1 MRSTRSQDGPF
12 VLTSNELHGRSNR
25 RQTACSGRNHGHQL
39 AEQHAIHGGM
49 GTDAITRPDKCE
61 AHHQAVELLH
71 AEADD
76 AAGAEGSHA
85 GSAARGCQVGSRAQQ
100 ATGRDE
106 AALASGRAVPPWT
119 LRQQVALRVCA

>member
-1 MRSTRSQDGPF
+1 MGISLPSSMPSTVAWVQMRSPG
-12 VLTSNELHGRSNR
+12 LMH
-25 RQTACSGRNHGHQL
+25 
-39 AEQHAIHGGM
+39 
-49 GTDAITRPDKCE
+49 DKCE

-85 GSAARGCQVGSRAQQ
+85 GSAARGRQVGSRAKQ
-100 ATGRDE
+100 ASGRDE

-119 LRQQVALRVCA
+119 LRQQVALRVCT